1 MAILNNDYVVKRP
14 SDYVS
19 KLGISYQGMEDFY
32 SPDKYNDGLYLLE
45 KELENIE
52 LTDEKLHVVAEDK
65 KLSEVLP
72 TVARKGEILPQ
83 DIKGNSIKALIQNI
97 SMDENDNIAVDWIN
111 REGLGKKYSINL
123 SKKYAKETY
132 VAKKGEI
139 LPQDIKGNADYITS
153 FLLPNL
159 TSTGE
164 LEYKFVNGDG
174 SYKSGF
180 TTLSKT
186 YAKKIDLESLQT
198 TVNSIKQDIGGY
210 AKRLETANNGIEA
223 RL

>member
-83 DIKGNSIKALIQNI
+83 DIKGNNVNKKILTDITITENGDLTVLGVRDVGLDFRGTRELSNI
-97 SMDENDNIAVDWIN
+97 
-111 REGLGKKYSINL
+111 
-123 SKKYAKETY
+123 YAKRT
-132 VAKKGEI
+132 
-139 LPQDIKGNADYITS
+139 
-153 FLLPNL
+153 
-159 TSTGE
+159 
-164 LEYKFVNGDG
+164 
-174 SYKSGF
+174 
-180 TTLSKT
+180 
-186 YAKKIDLESLQT
+186 DLKSLQT
-198 TVNSIKQDIGGY
+198 SSSKEIESLKAKDKHLEELITKNIEATKAYKEATDGYFQDLGTEVN
-210 AKRLETANNGIEA
+210 RHENANNKLEE
-223 RL
+223 LL

>member
-83 DIKGNSIKALIQNI
+83 DIKGNVVNKSVVTSIANKPDNEGDIYYNYI
-97 SMDENDNIAVDWIN
+97 SKDGIHTNGWI
-111 REGLGKKYSINL
+111 
-123 SKKYAKETY
+123 
-132 VAKKGEI
+132 V
-139 LPQDIKGNADYITS
+139 
-153 FLLPNL
+153 
-159 TSTGE
+159 
-164 LEYKFVNGDG
+164 
-174 SYKSGF
+174 
-180 TTLSKT
+180 LSKT
-186 YAKKIDLESLQT
+186 YAKKKDLESLQT
-198 TVNSIKQDIGGY
+198 SNSKEIESLKAKDKLLEQKDVELQSAIDGIKQDVSSVKQDIGGY